1 MAKLVLVGSES
12 LNVSVDEEILECTE
26 NNQVSGG
33 KIYFLVDT

>member
-26 NNQVSGG
+26 NNQVSGR